1 MPRGS
6 TSNIL
11 AIEEEPTTNHGVRT
25 LHPCRFEE
33 GMGDGHMMA
42 ADAKRISIEEK
53 GNDHHFNGVV

>member
-1 MPRGS
+1 MC
-6 TSNIL
+6 NIL

-25 LHPCRFEE
+25 MHPSSLEE